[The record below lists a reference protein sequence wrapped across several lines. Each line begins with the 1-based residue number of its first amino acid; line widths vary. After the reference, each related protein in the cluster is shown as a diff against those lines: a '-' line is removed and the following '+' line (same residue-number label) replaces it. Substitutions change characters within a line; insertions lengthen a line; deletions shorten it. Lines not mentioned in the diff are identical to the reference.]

1 MEKIVKSY
9 KASHKDSI
17 TAGMVRRVG
26 NKEYE
31 ITKILSATQVQN
43 ENSYY
48 TLFKVEMKEVMEQK
62 PIIKNMSNTSLILND
77 IKVVCSIHGYCY
89 LWKSHLKIAERLGYT
104 LKSGYGFRVDTV
116 DKLMGIC
123 KETERMIVTLLSYD
137 HRNDAVDNDLIDD
150 DGRYTHNDMKDVM
163 EIFKAWEYLKKLGYD
178 THSKVLKNKTYSK
191 YFLSV

>member
-31 ITKILSATQVQN
+31 ITKILSTTQVQN

-123 KETERMIVTLLSYD
+123 KETERMIVTLLSYG

-150 DGRYTHNDMKDVM
+150 NGRYTHNDMKDVM

-178 THSKVLKNKTYSK
+178 THSNVLKNKTYSK